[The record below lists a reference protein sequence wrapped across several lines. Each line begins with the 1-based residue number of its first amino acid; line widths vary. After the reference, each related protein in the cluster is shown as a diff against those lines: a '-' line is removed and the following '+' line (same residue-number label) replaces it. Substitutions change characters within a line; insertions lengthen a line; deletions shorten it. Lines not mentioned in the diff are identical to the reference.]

1 MSSQPQTLQ
10 QYDAELSSCLEE
22 FYHQRDELEKSIQK
36 EEEERNKINFDIR
49 VLTERLAR
57 LSDSLTKKKAS
68 KAEFDKTIAETE
80 TAYAKILESSKMLVS
95 VLKRESTELLAK
107 KSEAQ

>member
-10 QYDAELSSCLEE
+10 QYDAELSS
-22 FYHQRDELEKSIQK
+22 
-36 EEEERNKINFDIR
+36 FDIR

-68 KAEFDKTIAETE
+68 KAEFAETE